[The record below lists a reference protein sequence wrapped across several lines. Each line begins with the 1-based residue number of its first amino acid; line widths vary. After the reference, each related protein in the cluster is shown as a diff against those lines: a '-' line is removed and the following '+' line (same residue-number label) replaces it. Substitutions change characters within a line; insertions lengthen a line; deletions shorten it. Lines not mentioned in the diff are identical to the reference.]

1 MQIIKNRQVVD
12 DEWQMIG
19 VNDTLPEAHFI
30 IPFARWKNEREMFI
44 DKNTKLGVCVNGDDN
59 LKELIDDLG
68 VFSIIALEFPKY
80 TDGRCFSYARL
91 LRERHH
97 YQGELRAVG
106 NVLRDQLA
114 LLERCGINSFVLDVS
129 EDLSEALKS
138 FDDISVKYQSAADAV
153 EPLYR
158 YR

>member
-1 MQIIKNRQVVD
+1 MQVIKNRQIVD
-12 DEWQMIG
+12 DAWQMIG
-19 VNDTLPEAHFI
+19 VNDLLPESHFI
-30 IPFARWKNEREMFI
+30 IPFMRWKKERDMFI
-44 DKNTKLGVCVNGDDN
+44 DKRTNLGVCVNGGDN
-59 LKELIDDLG
+59 LEDLIEDLG
-68 VFSIIALEFPKY
+68 LFSIIALEFPKY

-91 LRERHH
+91 LRERYH

-114 LLERCGINSFVLDVS
+114 FLERCGIDSIVLDVS
-129 EDLSEALKS
+129 EDLSEALRS
-138 FDDISVKYQSAADAV
+138 FDDISVKYQSAADAM